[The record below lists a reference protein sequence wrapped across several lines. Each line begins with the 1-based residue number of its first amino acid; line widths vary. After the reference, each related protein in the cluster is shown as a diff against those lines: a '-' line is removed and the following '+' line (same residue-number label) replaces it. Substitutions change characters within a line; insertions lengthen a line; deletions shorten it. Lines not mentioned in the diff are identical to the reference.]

1 MIDIPHISYS
11 QYSEYVGCG
20 ERYRLTRLVG
30 VKEDPAYWFAGGS
43 ALHEATEAIDK
54 ALFEEY
60 QA

>member
-1 MIDIPHISYS
+1 MIEIPHLSYS
-11 QYSEYVGCG
+11 QYNEYVGCG